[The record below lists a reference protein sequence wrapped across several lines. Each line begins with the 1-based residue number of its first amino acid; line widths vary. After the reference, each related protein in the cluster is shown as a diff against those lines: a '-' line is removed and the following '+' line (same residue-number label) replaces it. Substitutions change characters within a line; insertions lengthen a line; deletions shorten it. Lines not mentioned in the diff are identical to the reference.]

1 MKKVDIR
8 ELTSY
13 PHLYISDQTK
23 IDEFENFLFSLDGWV
38 EYHGMERLPDGT
50 SKIILKTNW
59 YAIYNQVCAFQAPYL
74 SHLQLHYES
83 PQEGNLAI
91 FF

>member
-1 MKKVDIR
+1 MQKVDIR

-13 PHLYISDQTK
+13 PHHYIPNQNDLEDFK
-23 IDEFENFLFSLDGWV
+23 NFLVSLDGWV
-38 EYHGMERLPDGT
+38 EYHAMERLPDGT

-74 SHLQLHYES
+74 SYLQLHYES

-91 FF
+91 YF